1 MCATPSSAADVQT
14 IIDVLNDGL
23 GTMAM
28 VNYPYATNFTA
39 NIPANPVKAACAA
52 AAAVTPSDPENLEDF
67 SVFNFTNID
76 QLFAAANIYYSFDGS
91 DPEKCFDL
99 SKSQE

>member
-1 MCATPSSAADVQT
+1 MCTSPGSAADVQT

-52 AAAVTPSDPENLEDF
+52 AAAFTPTENLEAVS

-76 QLFAAANIYYSFDGS
+76 QLFAAANVYYSFDGS

-99 SKSQE
+99 TKS